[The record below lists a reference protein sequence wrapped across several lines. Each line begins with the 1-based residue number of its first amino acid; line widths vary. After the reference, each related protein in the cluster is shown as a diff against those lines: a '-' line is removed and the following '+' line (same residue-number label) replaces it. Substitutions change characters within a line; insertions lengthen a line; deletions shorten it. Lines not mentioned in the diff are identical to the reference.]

1 MNPRSYVSEPL
12 NQSSSL
18 KPVRPV
24 RKIDLP
30 RQNSRS
36 NDTYNTLQGAAS
48 RPRISELLHF
58 PESVHALPETF
69 VPIHRELPTL
79 H

>member
-1 MNPRSYVSEPL
+1 MNPRSHVSEHVVSHPP
-12 NQSSSL
+12 L
-18 KPVRPV
+18 KPVWPV

-36 NDTYNTLQGAAS
+36 NDTYNTLQGAAP

-69 VPIHRELPTL
+69 VPIHRELLTL